1 METEK
6 QQRYIKVYN
15 YAKEFLRRVVDNH
28 PKLNTSILD
37 KHLHDKSKFDNLSD
51 ANRRL
56 IESLSNRNM
65 MPSVINFRSKENL
78 MKQILYDYYPKKIIN
93 NYSNSDELFMKFRI
107 TFEIKNVDSKRN
119 LWKQFSDG
127 IISGSRFLSSF
138 NDEGDFDNFVKT
150 FSFNKFTKAALP
162 MLLSNEIDGF
172 GFALACDFLKELGYR
187 DYPKPDVHLIK
198 IFYELSLCE
207 TSNPYD
213 VYKSI
218 IEMSEIVGDDAY
230 TVDKTFWLISSGRF
244 YLNDIDVG
252 RNRDNFIKEMKDKL
266 K

>member
-1 METEK
+1 MEK
-6 QQRYIKVYN
+6 LQRYIEVYKC
-15 YAKEFLRRVVDNH
+15 AKDFLGRIVDNH
-28 PKLNTSILD
+28 PQLNREILND
-37 KHLHDKSKFDNLSD
+37 HLSNKSRFNNLSD

-65 MPSVINFRSKENL
+65 MPSVINFLEKEKI
-78 MKQILYDYYPKKIIN
+78 MEPMLYDYNPKDITKNYP
-93 NYSNSDELFMKFRI
+93 SSDELFMKFRM
-107 TFEIKNVDSKRN
+107 TFEIKNVESKRN
-119 LWKQFSDG
+119 LWRKFSEG
-127 IISGSRFLSSF
+127 IISGSKFLSSF
-138 NDEGDFDNFVKT
+138 NDESDFDNFVKI
-150 FSFNKFTKAALP
+150 FSLNKFTKAALP
-162 MLLSNEIDGF
+162 MLLSDEIDGF

-198 IFYELSLCE
+198 IFHELGLCE

-244 YLNDIDVG
+244 YLVDVEVG
-252 RNRDNFIKEMKDKL
+252 RNRDKFIKEMKEKL

>member
-1 METEK
+1 MEK
-6 QQRYIKVYN
+6 SQMYIKVYK
-15 YAKEFLRRVVDNH
+15 YGKEFLGRIIDHN
-28 PKLNTSILD
+28 PKLNMEILA
-37 KHLHDKSKFDNLSD
+37 KHLYDKSKFNNLSD

-65 MPSVINFRSKENL
+65 MPSVINFLGKENII
-78 MKQILYDYYPKKIIN
+78 KPILHDYNPKDITK
-93 NYSNSDELFMKFRI
+93 NYLSSNELFMKFRM

-119 LWKQFSDG
+119 LWRKFSDG
-127 IISGSRFLSSF
+127 IISGSKFLSSF
-138 NDEGDFDNFVKT
+138 NDERDFDNFVRT

-162 MLLSNEIDGF
+162 MLLASEIDGF

-198 IFYELSLCE
+198 IFYELGLCE
-207 TSNPYD
+207 TSDPYD

-218 IEMSEIVGDDAY
+218 IEMSEIVGVDAY

-244 YLNDIDVG
+244 YLVDVEAG
-252 RNRDNFIKEMKDKL
+252 RNRDKFISEMKEIL